1 MKNNKFKYKINS
13 FAIFVIVLFS
23 NQLNAQLDYTLTVDG
38 GDASN
43 SDLVIFTEC
52 AKDIDYKI
60 TGVVINRGDVVI
72 NSFDVVVDGQDTY
85 SFDVDIQQNDMY
97 RYEIP
102 DLLNTGITESTHTIE
117 LLNVNGN
124 IIPDSITEDNSATI
138 IFEPIE
144 TAEGKVVLVEEVT
157 GMWCAGCPR
166 GTVYLSELE
175 KRFGKQIASVA
186 VHFGDIL
193 SHDVLNDNLFDAFP
207 SLSSY
212 PSMIIDRSEVLDPF
226 AVVASVI
233 EALQT
238 EPIAQVNI
246 GGKEDGIWLETSAVV
261 KFDKEVQDVNLS
273 VAAIIVENDISED
286 GPDYEQVN
294 VYAQG
299 PDNIGHTMGGFAYF
313 DAAVPSDWWPYS
325 HVSRQ
330 LIGGFN
336 GNNAIV
342 GDFSKGETV
351 GLNFEIVPIN
361 SEWLTD
367 NMKVV
372 VFIMNADNGQVIN
385 ASTYSYNEIIS
396 LGLISNVSSLSS
408 TEFTLF
414 PNPTSDLLNIKIEL
428 PNESYVDISII
439 DLHGKEF
446 INKRHICHTN
456 ENWFTIE
463 TDKLT
468 SGLYICRIENDEI
481 LISKELIIQR

>member
-1 MKNNKFKYKINS
+1 MKNNRYKSKVNS
-13 FAIFVIVLFS
+13 FVIFVIVLFS
-23 NQLNAQLDYTLTVDG
+23 NHLNAQLDYTLTVDG

-43 SDLVIFTEC
+43 SDFVIFTEC
-52 AKDIDYKI
+52 AKNIDYNI

-72 NSFDVVVDGQDTY
+72 NSFDIMVDDQATY

-102 DLLNTGITESTHTIE
+102 DVINTGITESTHTIE

-124 IIPDSITEDNSATI
+124 IIPDINTDDNSANI
-138 IFEPIE
+138 IFRPIE
-144 TAEGKVVLVEEVT
+144 TAEGKVVLVEELT

-175 KRFGKQIASVA
+175 KRFGKQISGVA
-186 VHFGDIL
+186 VHQGDIL
-193 SHDVLNDNLFDAFP
+193 SHNVLNDDLIDALP
-207 SLSSY
+207 IPGY
-212 PSMIIDRSEVLDPF
+212 PSMIIDRSEVIDPYS
-226 AVVASVI
+226 VVASVI

-238 EPIAQVNI
+238 KPIAHVQM
-246 GGKEDGIWLETSAVV
+246 GGKKDGIWLETSAIVT
-261 KFDKEVQDVNLS
+261 FDEEVQDVNLS
-273 VAAIIVENDISED
+273 VAAIVIENDISGE

-294 VYAQG
+294 AYAQG
-299 PDNIGHTMGGFAYF
+299 PEILGRTMGGFAYF
-313 DAAVPSDWWPYS
+313 DAAVPSSWWPYS

-336 GNNAIV
+336 GNNSII
-342 GDFSKGETV
+342 GDFSKDETV
-351 GLNFEIVPIN
+351 GLSFEIVPIN

-385 ASTYSYNEIIS
+385 ASSYSYNEMIS
-396 LGLISNVSSLSS
+396 NGLISNVSSLPS
-408 TEFTLF
+408 TEFILF

-428 PNESYVDISII
+428 PNTAYVDISIV
-439 DLHGKEF
+439 DSQGNEF
-446 INKRHICHTN
+446 ISKRHRCHTI

-468 SGLYICRIENDEI
+468 SGHYICRIENDEI
-481 LISKELIIQR
+481 LMSKELIIQR